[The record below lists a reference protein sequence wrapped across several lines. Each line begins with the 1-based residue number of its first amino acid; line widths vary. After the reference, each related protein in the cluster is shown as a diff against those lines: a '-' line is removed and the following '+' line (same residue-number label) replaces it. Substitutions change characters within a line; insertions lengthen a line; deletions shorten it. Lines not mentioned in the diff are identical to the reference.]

1 MLMLFEIKADGHT
14 VVKVEIEIEKLAKLF
29 KGEINQLQ
37 TMASI
42 PTSTP
47 MTKLQAE
54 ELLSKVDPKS
64 ARFLRQIAANNGSI
78 SWDAMREIFGIAKKD
93 DWNAYALSYGRGI
106 TRAFRHLL
114 QSKSARLVWWID
126 DDWKNEPWGSD
137 LVAVYIDGPALKAL
151 QEAAP

>member
-1 MLMLFEIKADGHT
+1 MLFEIKADGDT
-14 VVKVEIEIEKLAKLF
+14 VVKIELELEQLRKLF
-29 KGEINQLQ
+29 HGDTSQLQ
-37 TMASI
+37 LRTSI

-47 MTKLQAE
+47 MTRVQAE

-78 SWDAMREIFGIAKKD
+78 TWDSMREIFGIAKKD
-93 DWNAYALSYGRGI
+93 DWNAYALSYGKGI

-137 LVAVYIDGPALKAL
+137 LVAVYVDGPALQAL
-151 QEAAP
+151 QEAST